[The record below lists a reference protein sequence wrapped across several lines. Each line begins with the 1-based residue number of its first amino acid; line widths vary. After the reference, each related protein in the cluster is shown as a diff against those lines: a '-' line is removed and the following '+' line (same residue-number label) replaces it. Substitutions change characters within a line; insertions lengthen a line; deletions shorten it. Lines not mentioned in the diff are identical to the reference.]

1 MKKKPKRGAKA
12 PHPLFGKILLT
23 GVGTVIRGGQS
34 EIVVIGTMTI
44 DDSKVTVIKAKE
56 KFLD

>member
-12 PHPLFGKILLT
+12 PHPLLGKILLT

-34 EIVVIGTMTI
+34 EIAVIGTMNI
-44 DDSKVTVIKAKE
+44 DDSKVTVIRAEDKQ
-56 KFLD
+56 